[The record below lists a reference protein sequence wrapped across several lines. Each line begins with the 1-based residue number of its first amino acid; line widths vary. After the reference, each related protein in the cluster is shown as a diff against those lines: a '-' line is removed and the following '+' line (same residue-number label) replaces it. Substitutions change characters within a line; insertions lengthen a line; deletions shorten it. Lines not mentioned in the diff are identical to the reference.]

1 MTSPDSWGA
10 SSGGHPSL
18 APPVARLIEALNR
31 LPGIGPKSAQRLAY
45 YLIRMPA
52 EEASSLAD
60 AIGSVKASI
69 TFCSRCQNITE
80 ADPCRVCD
88 NPARD
93 QTTIC
98 VVQEP
103 LDVLAIERIGVFRGL
118 YHVLHGIID
127 PMNKVRPDDLRI
139 RQLLERLTDG
149 GVAEVILAINPTV
162 EGEATAMYLRQVVA
176 PLGPRVTRLARGLP
190 VGGDLEYADD
200 LTLSRSFEGRQE
212 F

>member
-80 ADPCRVCD
+80 ADPCRVCG

-118 YHVLHGIID
+118 
-127 PMNKVRPDDLRI
+127 
-139 RQLLERLTDG
+139 
-149 GVAEVILAINPTV
+149 
-162 EGEATAMYLRQVVA
+162 
-176 PLGPRVTRLARGLP
+176 
-190 VGGDLEYADD
+190 
-200 LTLSRSFEGRQE
+200 
-212 F
+212 